1 MNKQNMEVLTNVI
14 GAVESGGQIY
24 GKRNYAA
31 YAAPYTNSNVEYTIT
46 LGWAQNYGAEARKLV
61 QMIYDAD
68 PEGFKKIDSSGSI
81 KAMLAKDWVAIKWK
95 PTAAQKKVL
104 ISLITSDAGKKCQDE
119 LFAQLM
125 KKFISECEKNYSK
138 DVQVIMMYCEI
149 RHLGGAGPVKRIF
162 DRISGTITLDKI
174 MASLVKDQRDTSNDN
189 QVGDAK
195 FWSRHMKCKEFIE
208 QYAVSEEKAAVKKE
222 EVKKVAKTRA
232 AIVAL
237 AKSWKGKKESDG
249 SHREIIDI
257 YNSYKPHP
265 RGYALQYSD
274 AWCAGTA
281 SALAIKLG
289 YTDIIPVECSCFYW
303 VEHAKAMGIW
313 VENDAYV
320 PKEGDF
326 VLYDWSDSGS
336 GDNTAAPDHIGIVT
350 KAGKTSFTVTE
361 GNKNNAVGDR
371 TMQVNGRYI
380 RGFVCPKYDETGSTS
395 KDTSTAKKSVATL
408 AKEVLDGKWGNGDD
422 RKQRLTAAGYDYA
435 AVQAKVNE
443 LLKTGSST
451 TQSTGGTISK
461 ARSSSKFTVTG
472 DGTPNKTEVFVG
484 KVTANVLNVRSW
496 AGISNPNIRSYPQ
509 LANGNLVSV
518 CDSILANDKSE
529 WYYVKI
535 ANKYYGFVSAKYI
548 TRA

>member
-1 MNKQNMEVLTNVI
+1 
-14 GAVESGGQIY
+14 
-24 GKRNYAA
+24 
-31 YAAPYTNSNVEYTIT
+31 
-46 LGWAQNYGAEARKLV
+46 
-61 QMIYDAD
+61 
-68 PEGFKKIDSSGSI
+68 
-81 KAMLAKDWVAIKWK
+81 MLAKDWVAIKWK

-104 ISLITSDAGKKCQDE
+104 ISLITSDAGKKCQDD
-119 LFAQLM
+119 LFAELM

-138 DVQVIMMYCEI
+138 DVRVIMMYCEI

-174 MASLVKDQRDTSNDN
+174 MASLVKDQKDTSNSN
-189 QVGDAK
+189 QVGDVK

-208 QYAVSEEKAAVKKE
+208 QYAVSEEKAAKKE

-237 AKSWKGKKESDG
+237 AKSWKGKNEGDG

-257 YNSYKPHP
+257 YNSFKPHP
-265 RGYALQYSD
+265 RGYKLQYSD
-274 AWCAGTA
+274 PWCAGTA

-289 YTDIIPVECSCFYW
+289 YTDIIPVECSCYYW
-303 VEHAKAMGIW
+303 IEHAKAMGIW
-313 VENDAYV
+313 VENDGYV
-320 PKEGDF
+320 PKLGDF
-326 VLYDWSDSGS
+326 VLYDWQDSGS
-336 GDNTAAPDHIGIVT
+336 GDNQGVADHIGIVT

-371 TMQVNGRYI
+371 SMQVNGRYI
-380 RGFVCPKYDETGSTS
+380 RGFVTPKYDGDGTTTKETS
-395 KDTSTAKKSVATL
+395 KKKDETP
-408 AKEVLDGKWGNGDD
+408 E
-422 RKQRLTAAGYDYA
+422 
-435 AVQAKVNE
+435 AVP
-443 LLKTGSST
+443 
-451 TQSTGGTISK
+451 TISK
-461 ARSSSKFTVTG
+461 AKSSSKFTVTG

-535 ANKYYGFVSAKYI
+535 AGKWFGFVSAKYI

>member
-1 MNKQNMEVLTNVI
+1 MNEQNMKVLTNVI

-31 YAAPYTNSNVEYTIT
+31 YAAPYTNSNVEHTIT
-46 LGWAQNYGAEARKLV
+46 LGWAQNYGAEARKLI

-104 ISLITSDAGKKCQDE
+104 ISLITSDAGKKCQDD
-119 LFAQLM
+119 LFAELM

-174 MASLVKDQRDTSNDN
+174 MASLVKDQKDTSSNN
-189 QVGDAK
+189 QVGDSK
-195 FWSRHMKCKEFIE
+195 FWSRHLKCKEFIE
-208 QYAVSEEKAAVKKE
+208 QYAVSETAAKKE

-237 AKSWKGKKESDG
+237 AKSWKGKKESNG
-249 SHREIIDI
+249 SHKEIIDI
-257 YNSYKPHP
+257 YNSFTPHP
-265 RGYALQYSD
+265 RSYKVQYTD
-274 AWCAGTA
+274 AWCATMA

-289 YTDIIPVECSCFYW
+289 YTDIIPVECSCYYW
-303 VEHAKAMGIW
+303 IEHAKAMGIW
-313 VENDAYV
+313 VENDGYV
-320 PKEGDF
+320 PKLGDF
-326 VLYDWSDSGS
+326 VLYDWQDSGS
-336 GDNTAAPDHIGIVT
+336 GDNTGTPDHIGIVT

-371 TMQVNGRYI
+371 SMQVNGRYI
-380 RGFVCPKYDETGSTS
+380 RGFVTPKYDGDGTTTKEASKKKDETP
-395 KDTSTAKKSVATL
+395 
-408 AKEVLDGKWGNGDD
+408 E
-422 RKQRLTAAGYDYA
+422 
-435 AVQAKVNE
+435 AVP
-443 LLKTGSST
+443 
-451 TQSTGGTISK
+451 TISK
-461 ARSSSKFTVTG
+461 AKSSSKFTVTG

-535 ANKYYGFVSAKYI
+535 AGKWFGFVSAKYI

>member
-1 MNKQNMEVLTNVI
+1 MNKQNMKVLTNVI

-31 YAAPYTNSNVEYTIT
+31 YAAPYTNSNVEHTIT
-46 LGWAQNYGAEARKLV
+46 LGWAQNYGAEARKLI

-104 ISLITSDAGKKCQDE
+104 ISLITSDASKKCQDD
-119 LFAQLM
+119 LFAELM

-138 DVQVIMMYCEI
+138 DVRVIMMYCEI

-174 MASLVKDQRDTSNDN
+174 MASLVKDQKDTSNSN
-189 QVGDAK
+189 QVGDVK

-208 QYAVSEEKAAVKKE
+208 QYAVSEEKAAKKE

-237 AKSWKGKKESDG
+237 AKSWKGKNEGDG
-249 SHREIIDI
+249 SHQEIIDI
-257 YNSYKPHP
+257 YNSFKPHP
-265 RGYALQYSD
+265 RGYKLQYSD
-274 AWCAGTA
+274 PWCAGTA

-289 YTDIIPVECSCFYW
+289 YTDIIPVECSCYYW
-303 VEHAKAMGIW
+303 IEHAKAMGIW
-313 VENDAYV
+313 VENDGYV
-320 PKEGDF
+320 PKLGDF
-326 VLYDWSDSGS
+326 ILYDWQDSGS
-336 GDNTAAPDHIGIVT
+336 GDNQGVADHIGIVT

-371 TMQVNGRYI
+371 SMQVNGRYI
-380 RGFVCPKYDETGSTS
+380 RGFVTPKYDGDGTTTKETS
-395 KDTSTAKKSVATL
+395 KKKDETP
-408 AKEVLDGKWGNGDD
+408 E
-422 RKQRLTAAGYDYA
+422 
-435 AVQAKVNE
+435 AVP
-443 LLKTGSST
+443 
-451 TQSTGGTISK
+451 TISK
-461 ARSSSKFTVTG
+461 AKSSSKFTVTG

-535 ANKYYGFVSAKYI
+535 AGKWFGFVSAKYI